1 VDHNADQD
9 VMLLALAGTV
19 GCSLLQPGGAT
30 VRHTGNLHLAAEPQM
45 QAPGELGTKNWHL
58 QPLCSEGCKASPTT
72 HPPDLDNTHVSMLQE
87 HVMELGKNS
96 LDCLLIGELDLGRVC
111 HCLGRPE

>member
-1 VDHNADQD
+1 
-9 VMLLALAGTV
+9 MLIKMSCFLPLQALWGAAYY
-19 GCSLLQPGGAT
+19 SLEEPLYVTQVT
-30 VRHTGNLHLAAEPQM
+30 YTWLLNHKCKHLVNWVPKTA
-45 QAPGELGTKNWHL
+45 WHL

-72 HPPDLDNTHVSMLQE
+72 RPPYLDNTHVSMLQE